1 MLVAITGKSGS
12 GKSTAA
18 RAFAVAGFYHIDV
31 DKLVHGILNTMKD
44 ELLAKYGPQI
54 LLSTGK
60 INRVVLGDL
69 IFSDRSKYIELVTRT
84 WELATP
90 IIDKLIR
97 ENKNVVIEH
106 ILVQQTR
113 YWREA
118 DLRVLA
124 LVEDDQE
131 RIRRIMERDNV
142 SAEYLQK
149 REAATPDF
157 SNVVADQI
165 VRNVNEIHNLVWSV
179 SQRLKEDEPERTAGL
194 ASKAMRT

>member
-12 GKSTAA
+12 GKSTTA

-31 DKLVHGILNTMKD
+31 DKLVHEVLDTMKE
-44 ELLAKYGPQI
+44 ELVTRYGPQM
-54 LLSTGK
+54 LLPTGK

-69 IFSDRSKYIELVTRT
+69 IFSDRNKYVELVNRT

-97 ENKNVVIEH
+97 ENQNVVIEH

-118 DLRVLA
+118 DIRVLA

-131 RIRRIMERDNV
+131 RIRRIMERDKV
-142 SAEYLQK
+142 PAEYLKK
-149 REAATPDF
+149 RESATPDF
-157 SNVVADQI
+157 SNVVADHI
-165 VRNVNEIHNLVWSV
+165 VRNVNEIHNLVWVV
-179 SQRLKEDEPERTAGL
+179 SQRLKEDESDRVSEPV
-194 ASKAMRT
+194 SKAVRT